1 MDGGVI
7 MDKTLIVVYIIAA
20 LAAALAYG
28 NWGDGLRALNAGLA
42 ALGAV
47 ITVWLI
53 ADEIKSRIEGYY
65 EKRFTPKKDDK

>member
-1 MDGGVI
+1 
-7 MDKTLIVVYIIAA
+7 MDKTLIVVYAVAA

-53 ADEIKSRIEGYY
+53 ADAVKGRIERYY
-65 EKRFTPKKDDK
+65 EKQFAPKKGDE

>member
-1 MDGGVI
+1 
-7 MDKTLIVVYIIAA
+7 MDKTLIVVYAIAA

-53 ADEIKSRIEGYY
+53 ADEVKGRIERYY
-65 EKRFTPKKDDK
+65 EKQFAPKKGDK